1 MWAPSQ
7 PGLHK
12 YPELWSTE
20 PLLAETVAVLPVTG
34 VGFPDNWRR
43 LEWARQEEG
52 EGDGRCGGV
61 PI

>member
-1 MWAPSQ
+1 M
-7 PGLHK
+7 
-12 YPELWSTE
+12 E